1 VVVEASVPE
10 AALVLALAMAVAV
23 ALGSDLEEVKVAA
36 LVLEEVLVPV
46 EGSAMAVAL
55 EVGLVAGKVG
65 A

>member
-36 LVLEEVLVPV
+36 LVLEVVL
-46 EGSAMAVAL
+46 A
-55 EVGLVAGKVG
+55 AGKVG